1 MTHQGL
7 QLHVPATYQIRV
19 QGCVPEN
26 WADRLGGMTI
36 TTNCDS
42 DEPPETTLSGR
53 LADQAALFGV
63 LTTLYDLHRPILS
76 VECSSHESNQI

>member
-7 QLHVPATYQIRV
+7 RLHIPATYQIRV
-19 QGCVPEN
+19 QGSVPEN
-26 WADRLGGMTI
+26 WTDRLGEMTI

-53 LADQAALFGV
+53 LADQSALFGV
-63 LTTLYDLHRPILS
+63 LITLYDLHLPILS
-76 VECSSHESNQI
+76 VECFSYESNQI